1 MNAYPGLL
9 RRSFVTITLL
19 MSAQALDAV
28 HELRAMDVEITAT
41 LEPHEERMRETIK
54 CATDDE
60 CEEARVEECIG
71 DIDLALPDDQ
81 YSDSV
86 DECAERAQQ

>member
-41 LEPHEERMRETIK
+41 IDPQTERMRDTTK
-54 CATDDE
+54 CATDSE
-60 CEEARVEECIG
+60 CEEARIEQCVASV
-71 DIDLALPDDQ
+71 DITLPDDVYADVAQ
-81 YSDSV
+81 
-86 DECAERAQQ
+86 ECEEEGQQ